1 MPCRVKQSG
10 LIVVSILFRSA
21 WASIE
26 GYRTLEDLEIL
37 QISVFGI
44 DVELDPCH
52 RNIEV
57 DTIKDLAESS
67 TVLGSVSI

>member
-1 MPCRVKQSG
+1 
-10 LIVVSILFRSA
+10 
-21 WASIE
+21 
-26 GYRTLEDLEIL
+26 LEDLEIL